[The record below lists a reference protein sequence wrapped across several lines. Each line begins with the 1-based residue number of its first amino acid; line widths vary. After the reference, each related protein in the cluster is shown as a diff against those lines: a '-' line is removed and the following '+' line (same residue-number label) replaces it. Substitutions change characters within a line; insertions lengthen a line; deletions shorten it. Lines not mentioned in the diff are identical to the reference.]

1 MPRFDDHQGPDDH
14 WVAVLKAM
22 GFFLVK
28 FARTVEHVRRWWLRR
43 GQIDGGM

>member
-22 GFFLVK
+22 GVFFGK
-28 FARTVEHVRRWWLRR
+28 
-43 GQIDGGM
+43 ICSKS